1 MKMRLCRQAR
11 NKWPSPIQAGAGDAG
26 GGCRKRLG
34 RYDSMMISPHAGFA
48 SSIALPKSC
57 LCVGITGHRNAN
69 PVFGRNHAAIE
80 AALGSV
86 FDTIDSVIAR
96 QGDAISPT
104 RLHSLL
110 AHGTD
115 LMAVELALH
124 RGWENAAPLP
134 FGLALNTAINA
145 HPETY
150 ADALAIIA
158 GEDPDSAEAGAR
170 ADHIRSLASQALC
183 FELAEQDDALT
194 GLFLAALQSPEDLSL
209 VASFATLSSERVA
222 AAGRIM
228 IEQSDILVAV
238 WDGVTP
244 GAVGGT
250 RHTIAAA
257 LAHGAPVV
265 WIDARNPLDW
275 RILRTPES
283 LHAEV
288 GTASAEHIAV
298 LIEDIVRPATP
309 DQAER
314 VIRFHTEHWHTRSHR
329 QFHAYRRIEAIFGGG
344 GIRRAVS
351 SLVQKYER
359 PEDIAQGS
367 GAPLLKTARGLA
379 GSDQAFVGR
388 IETQVLQRFAWAD
401 GLSTYLSD
409 AYRGGMVT
417 NFLLSAFAIIG
428 GVSYLPFASP
438 DAKWPFALFE
448 FLLLVAILGITA
460 IGRKRRWHGR
470 WFETRRVAEYFRHA
484 PILLLL
490 GVARSP
496 GRWPRGSDTQWPEH
510 YARLALRELGLPRIV
525 VTQAYLRAAFEDL
538 LGHHAKLQRV
548 YHSDKAKR
556 LTTVHHNLDRMS
568 EILFSLAVAAVATY
582 LGLVG
587 GSALGLIPESTA
599 HSVSK
604 FFTFLG
610 VALPALG
617 GAFAGIRYFGDFERF
632 AAISEVTAEKLE
644 AVEQRIDSLRKV
656 ADGHIRYAQ
665 VANLAHAIDDI
676 VVAEIE
682 NWQSVFAGKQIAV
695 PV

>member
-1 MKMRLCRQAR
+1 MAR
-11 NKWPSPIQAGAGDAG
+11 
-26 GGCRKRLG
+26 
-34 RYDSMMISPHAGFA
+34 
-48 SSIALPKSC
+48 
-57 LCVGITGHRNAN
+57 LCVGITGHRYSN
-69 PVFGRNHAAIE
+69 PVFGRNHAAIDV
-80 AALGSV
+80 ALGSI
-86 FDTIDSVIAR
+86 FDAIDTVVAR
-96 QGDAISPT
+96 QSEAVAPT

-110 AHGTD
+110 AHGAD
-115 LMAVELALH
+115 LMAVEQALR
-124 RGWENAAPLP
+124 RGWDVAAPLP
-134 FGLALNTAINA
+134 FGLALNSAINA
-145 HPETY
+145 HPETPE
-150 ADALAIIA
+150 DALAIIA
-158 GEDPDSAEAGAR
+158 GESPDCGEAGAR
-170 ADHIRSLASQALC
+170 ADHIRSLAAHALC
-183 FELAEQDDALT
+183 FELAEQDAAITHLYVEALRSPHDH
-194 GLFLAALQSPEDLSL
+194 AATSAFS
-209 VASFATLSSERVA
+209 TLSSERVA

-228 IEQSDILVAV
+228 IEQSDILIAV
-238 WDGVTP
+238 WDGLTP

-257 LAHGAPVV
+257 LAHGAPVIWV
-265 WIDARNPLDW
+265 DARNPEIW
-275 RILRTPES
+275 TVLRTPES
-283 LHAEV
+283 LHAE
-288 GTASAEHIAV
+288 GLGQSTEEIAV
-298 LIEDIVRPATP
+298 LIEDIVKPPSTDQSKRAT
-309 DQAER
+309 
-314 VIRFHTEHWHTRSHR
+314 RFHTEHWHTRSHR
-329 QFHAYRRIEAIFGGG
+329 QFHAYRRIEAVFGGG
-344 GIRRAVS
+344 GFRRAVS

-359 PEDIAQGS
+359 PEAIAKGS
-367 GAPLLKTARGLA
+367 GAPLLATARGLPA
-379 GSDQAFVGR
+379 SDEGFVAK

-438 DAKWPFALFE
+438 DSKWPFALFE

-460 IGRKRRWHGR
+460 VGRKRRWHGR

-496 GRWPRGSDTQWPEH
+496 GRWPRGSDTQWPEY

-525 VTQAYLRAAFEDL
+525 VTQTYLRTAFEDL
-538 LGHHAKLQRV
+538 LGHHAKLQRA
-548 YHSDKAKR
+548 YHRDKAKR
-556 LTTVHHNLDRMS
+556 LTTVHHNLDRLS
-568 EILFSLAVAAVATY
+568 EVLFSLAVAAVATY
-582 LGLVG
+582 LGLVA
-587 GSALGLIPESTA
+587 GSALGLIPEATA
-599 HSVSK
+599 HGVSK

-644 AVEQRIDSLRKV
+644 VVEQRIENLGKV

>member
-1 MKMRLCRQAR
+1 
-11 NKWPSPIQAGAGDAG
+11 
-26 GGCRKRLG
+26 
-34 RYDSMMISPHAGFA
+34 
-48 SSIALPKSC
+48 
-57 LCVGITGHRNAN
+57 
-69 PVFGRNHAAIE
+69 
-80 AALGSV
+80 
-86 FDTIDSVIAR
+86 
-96 QGDAISPT
+96 
-104 RLHSLL
+104 
-110 AHGTD
+110 
-115 LMAVELALH
+115 
-124 RGWENAAPLP
+124 
-134 FGLALNTAINA
+134 
-145 HPETY
+145 
-150 ADALAIIA
+150 
-158 GEDPDSAEAGAR
+158 
-170 ADHIRSLASQALC
+170 
-183 FELAEQDDALT
+183 
-194 GLFLAALQSPEDLSL
+194 
-209 VASFATLSSERVA
+209 
-222 AAGRIM
+222 
-228 IEQSDILVAV
+228 
-238 WDGVTP
+238 
-244 GAVGGT
+244 
-250 RHTIAAA
+250 
-257 LAHGAPVV
+257 
-265 WIDARNPLDW
+265 
-275 RILRTPES
+275 
-283 LHAEV
+283 
-288 GTASAEHIAV
+288 
-298 LIEDIVRPATP
+298 
-309 DQAER
+309 
-314 VIRFHTEHWHTRSHR
+314 
-329 QFHAYRRIEAIFGGG
+329 
-344 GIRRAVS
+344 
-351 SLVQKYER
+351 
-359 PEDIAQGS
+359 
-367 GAPLLKTARGLA
+367 
-379 GSDQAFVGR
+379 
-388 IETQVLQRFAWAD
+388 
-401 GLSTYLSD
+401 
-409 AYRGGMVT
+409 MVT

-438 DAKWPFALFE
+438 DSKWPFALFE

-496 GRWPRGSDTQWPEH
+496 GRWPRGSDTQWPEN

-525 VTQAYLRAAFEDL
+525 VTQAYLRTAFEDL

-582 LGLVG
+582 LGLVA

-644 AVEQRIDSLRKV
+644 AVEERIDSLRKV